1 MQEVQL
7 DSKIKLLDSPGIV
20 FATGNDNSVSLKNAV
35 RISAISDPITPANA
49 ILQRV
54 SKQQMMEMYDIPEYN
69 TPEVKNKTSFF
80 FIIPIFYFRSFIIRK
95 QNAQVGSKKVEC
107 QI

>member
-20 FATGNDNSVSLKNAV
+20 FAAGSDSTACLRNAV
-35 RISAISDPITPANA
+35 KVSKLEDPIVPANA

-54 SKQQMMEMYDIPEYN
+54 TKQQMMEMYDIVEYK
-69 TPEVKNKTSFF
+69 TPDE
-80 FIIPIFYFRSFIIRK
+80 FYSYKATRMGRFKKKGVPDVLAAARSLINDWNR
-95 QNAQVGSKKVEC
+95 
-107 QI
+107 

>member
-20 FATGNDNSVSLKNAV
+20 FAAGSDASASLRNAV
-35 RISAISDPITPANA
+35 KISNLEDPIVPANA

-54 SKQQMMEMYDIPEYN
+54 TKQQMMEMYGINEYA
-69 TPEVKNKTSFF
+69 TPEE
-80 FIIPIFYFRSFIIRK
+80 FYSLKAARMGRF
-95 QNAQVGSKKVEC
+95 KKGGVPDKVAAARGLLEDWNR
-107 QI
+107 

>member
-20 FATGNDNSVSLKNAV
+20 FAAGNDNSASLKNAV
-35 RISAISDPITPANA
+35 RISAISDPVTPANA

-54 SKQQMMEMYDIPEYN
+54 SKAQMMEMYDITEYN
-69 TPEVKNKTSFF
+69 TPEVRNL
-80 FIIPIFYFRSFIIRK
+80 
-95 QNAQVGSKKVEC
+95 
-107 QI
+107 

>member
-20 FATGNDNSVSLKNAV
+20 FASGDDNSASLRNAV
-35 RISAISDPITPANA
+35 RVSSLSDPVTPANA

-54 SKQQMMEMYDIPEYN
+54 SKQQLMEMYDITDFS
-69 TPEVKNKTSFF
+69 TPEVSDSIH
-80 FIIPIFYFRSFIIRK
+80 IIYS
-95 QNAQVGSKKVEC
+95 
-107 QI
+107 

>member
-20 FATGNDNSVSLKNAV
+20 FATGNDNSASLKNAV
-35 RISAISDPITPANA
+35 RISAIIDPITPANA

-54 SKQQMMEMYDIPEYN
+54 SKHQMMEIYDIPEYN
-69 TPEVKNKTSFF
+69 SPEVTNTTNMF
-80 FIIPIFYFRSFIIRK
+80 
-95 QNAQVGSKKVEC
+95 N
-107 QI
+107 

>member
-20 FATGNDNSVSLKNAV
+20 FSQGNDSSASLRNVVRVSSLL
-35 RISAISDPITPANA
+35 DPMTPANA

-54 SKQQMMEMYDIPEYN
+54 TKQQMMEMYDLTEYN
-69 TPEVKNKTSFF
+69 TPDVSSIKLLAEIYDVINLFLLGILCEKRCKD
-80 FIIPIFYFRSFIIRK
+80 
-95 QNAQVGSKKVEC
+95 G